1 MEFINLPAL
10 LSSKQAIQRLPF
22 LKQLLL
28 TPQIEQRSFQL
39 KNEFIR
45 IIQSNAANNLDYE
58 LAALVLR
65 MAQAFKS
72 FTVTDLRGVVEHA
85 SIHEYMP
92 GEHIYKEGTNVDR
105 LYFLLSGSCK

>member
-1 MEFINLPAL
+1 
-10 LSSKQAIQRLPF
+10 
-22 LKQLLL
+22 
-28 TPQIEQRSFQL
+28 
-39 KNEFIR
+39 
-45 IIQSNAANNLDYE
+45 
-58 LAALVLR
+58 

-105 LYFLLSGSCK
+105 L